1 MFSGNH
7 AAVHP
12 LDTLLEAARELD
24 GQGFRFLFVGGG
36 ERVRDVSAAVR
47 RHRLRDV
54 RQIPHQPRAGLAASL
69 ASADLHIV
77 VMGNSMHGLGQPS
90 KMYGVLAAGA
100 PYVFLGPK
108 GSFVS
113 DMLADCPYGFSVEH
127 GNVAGLV
134 AAIRR
139 ARALSPGER
148 QTYRVANRDYLSRH
162 FGRSARWPNSTKF
175 LKDFPP
181 SDTFKKSLL
190 RAGVLDSFGKL
201 RREIMTTD
209 GCTIPAP
216 REKAPA
222 RVARRLPRLSG
233 SEWALLLVLATV
245 QFMHLLDFVIM
256 MPLGPKLQ
264 ADLHISHEDFP
275 SKFGAIVS
283 AYGFSAGIMG
293 LLAARLLDRFDRKK
307 SLLVLFAG
315 FTVGTFLCAIA
326 PNYIVLLIGR
336 AVAGG
341 FAGVM
346 AANVLTIVS
355 DVFPESRRA
364 TAMGVVMSSFSVAS
378 IVGIY
383 AGLELAEHFGWRS
396 PFLVLAVLCLP
407 VLAFAWY
414 ILPPLRRHLSRRPAH
429 GVSLREVIFHTG
441 HLRAYALTSSL
452 ILGSWMVIPA
462 LAIYLVKNLH
472 WPDADLR
479 WVWLVGG
486 VATLLTMTPTGWL
499 ADRFDK
505 LTVFRI
511 IGVVSVIPVLLVTNM
526 PELPMAAVLLIT
538 TLFMVSTSIRWVPV
552 MAMITTLRRAAPPGH
567 FHERQLIGA
576 ATGDGPGLLF
586 FRPTAG
592 RTDGRGRRRRRGAET
607 GWLPAG
613 RPGGGRLHDRGGI
626 SCGTSAARCQ
636 RRQVSCTL
644 LRKCRPRLAFYNSG
658 NNPGGNT

>member
-1 MFSGNH
+1 
-7 AAVHP
+7 
-12 LDTLLEAARELD
+12 
-24 GQGFRFLFVGGG
+24 
-36 ERVRDVSAAVR
+36 
-47 RHRLRDV
+47 
-54 RQIPHQPRAGLAASL
+54 
-69 ASADLHIV
+69 
-77 VMGNSMHGLGQPS
+77 
-90 KMYGVLAAGA
+90 
-100 PYVFLGPK
+100 
-108 GSFVS
+108 
-113 DMLADCPYGFSVEH
+113 
-127 GNVAGLV
+127 
-134 AAIRR
+134 
-139 ARALSPGER
+139 
-148 QTYRVANRDYLSRH
+148 
-162 FGRSARWPNSTKF
+162 
-175 LKDFPP
+175 
-181 SDTFKKSLL
+181 
-190 RAGVLDSFGKL
+190 
-201 RREIMTTD
+201 MTTD

-216 REKAPA
+216 REKAPP

-245 QFMHLLDFVIM
+245 QFTHLLDFVIM

-264 ADLHISHEDFP
+264 ADLNISHEDFP

-293 LLAARLLDRFDRKK
+293 LLAARVLDRFDRKK

-326 PNYIVLLIGR
+326 PDYIVLLIGR

-383 AGLELAEHFGWRS
+383 AGLEIAEHFGWRA
-396 PFLVLAVLCLP
+396 PFIVLAVLCLP
-407 VLAFAWY
+407 VLFLAWY

-429 GVSLREVIFHTG
+429 GVSLREVIFHAG

-499 ADRFDK
+499 SDTFDK

-511 IGVVSVIPVLLVTNM
+511 IGLLSVIPVLLVTNL
-526 PELPMAAVLLIT
+526 PELPMPVVLLVT
-538 TLFMVSTSIRWVPV
+538 TLFMVSTAIRWVPV
-552 MAMITTLRRAAPPGH
+552 MAMVTTCAAPHHRGTFMSVNSSVQQLVMGLASYFSGLLLVEKIVVGDDGVAAPRLVGYPLVGLLAAASMILAVFLAGRLRRV
-567 FHERQLIGA
+567 
-576 ATGDGPGLLF
+576 
-586 FRPTAG
+586 
-592 RTDGRGRRRRRGAET
+592 
-607 GWLPAG
+607 PAG
-613 RPGGGRLHDRGGI
+613 VNYTTAEVPVEPAIL
-626 SCGTSAARCQ
+626 
-636 RRQVSCTL
+636 
-644 LRKCRPRLAFYNSG
+644 
-658 NNPGGNT
+658 

>member
-1 MFSGNH
+1 
-7 AAVHP
+7 
-12 LDTLLEAARELD
+12 
-24 GQGFRFLFVGGG
+24 
-36 ERVRDVSAAVR
+36 
-47 RHRLRDV
+47 
-54 RQIPHQPRAGLAASL
+54 
-69 ASADLHIV
+69 
-77 VMGNSMHGLGQPS
+77 
-90 KMYGVLAAGA
+90 
-100 PYVFLGPK
+100 
-108 GSFVS
+108 
-113 DMLADCPYGFSVEH
+113 
-127 GNVAGLV
+127 
-134 AAIRR
+134 
-139 ARALSPGER
+139 
-148 QTYRVANRDYLSRH
+148 
-162 FGRSARWPNSTKF
+162 
-175 LKDFPP
+175 
-181 SDTFKKSLL
+181 
-190 RAGVLDSFGKL
+190 
-201 RREIMTTD
+201 MTTD

-222 RVARRLPRLSG
+222 RVARRLPQLSG

-245 QFMHLLDFVIM
+245 QFTHLLDFVIM

-264 ADLHISHEDFP
+264 ADLKISPEDFP

-383 AGLELAEHFGWRS
+383 AGLEIAEHFGWRA
-396 PFLVLAVLCLP
+396 PFIVLAVLCLP
-407 VLAFAWY
+407 VFLFAWY

-429 GVSLREVIFHTG
+429 GVSLREVIFHAG

-452 ILGSWMVIPA
+452 ILGSWLVIPA

-499 ADRFDK
+499 ADSFDK
-505 LTVFRI
+505 LRVFRI
-511 IGVVSVIPVLLVTNM
+511 IGVLSVIPVLLVTNM
-526 PELPMAAVLLIT
+526 PEMPMSAVLLIT

-552 MAMITTLRRAAPPGH
+552 MAMITTCAAPHHRGTFMSVNSSVQQLVMGLASYFSGLLLVEQIVVGNDGVAAPKLVGYPLVGLLAAASMIAAVFLAGRLRRVP
-567 FHERQLIGA
+567 
-576 ATGDGPGLLF
+576 TGVMYT
-586 FRPTAG
+586 TA
-592 RTDGRGRRRRRGAET
+592 EVPVE
-607 GWLPAG
+607 PAV
-613 RPGGGRLHDRGGI
+613 L
-626 SCGTSAARCQ
+626 
-636 RRQVSCTL
+636 
-644 LRKCRPRLAFYNSG
+644 
-658 NNPGGNT
+658 